1 MSKNTAL
8 GFFVGGVIGAA
19 VGAVAGLL
27 LAPRSGAETRAMAA
41 DAMNDAWDSAVDT
54 YEQGARTVTE
64 YIGNLRPQVDAATDE
79 LRAKVDAAR
88 ERMAQV
94 RSSLSDTVTTSS
106 APVSDAVRS
115 AVDQASGP
123 VVAEVVEDEPEV

>member
-106 APVSDAVRS
+106 VPVSDAVRS

-123 VVAEVVEDEPEV
+123 VVAEVVEDEPEA

>member
-64 YIGNLRPQVDAATDE
+64 YIGNLRPQVDAA
-79 LRAKVDAAR
+79 R

-123 VVAEVVEDEPEV
+123 VVAEVVEDEPEA

>member
-64 YIGNLRPQVDAATDE
+64 YNGNLRPQVDAATDE

-123 VVAEVVEDEPEV
+123 VVAEVVEDEPEA